1 VVGVYCKSNDYKQ
14 AESPQSMLKKGG
26 LRVYSPNNSEQAMVE
41 GDNSTM
47 MQVVSHQEIC
57 VTGETGEYRARRL
70 AVVL

>member
-1 VVGVYCKSNDYKQ
+1 
-14 AESPQSMLKKGG
+14 MLKKGG